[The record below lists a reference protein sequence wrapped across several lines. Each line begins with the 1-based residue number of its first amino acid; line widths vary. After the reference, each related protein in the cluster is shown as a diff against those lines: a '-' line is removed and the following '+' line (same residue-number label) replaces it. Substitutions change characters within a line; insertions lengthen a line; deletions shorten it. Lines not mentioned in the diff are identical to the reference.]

1 MLDAELLEA
10 VIGSPDPEKRAKEV
24 EIAIDLAAGEHD
36 ADGLP
41 PLDDLR
47 FQALSPPALIA
58 DDEPLARRNLRLLL
72 EKDPQIEI
80 LEECRNGREAVKA
93 INALSPDLIF
103 LDIQMPEMDGFEA
116 LARVGPE
123 HIQAIIFVTAF
134 DQYALKAFDVHAL
147 DYLLKPFD
155 DERFAHALE
164 RAKSQIEARE
174 IDRLSKRLLALLEE
188 RDSERK
194 RPRQETNYLTRVMIK
209 VSGRVT
215 LLKVDEID
223 FIEADGNYAK
233 LHVGRKAHLLR
244 EKMHDLEGRLD
255 PAKFVR
261 IHRSVIVNLDRIK
274 EMHPHFNGD
283 YIVVLDDGRK
293 LRLSRTR
300 RENLEAR
307 LNLNHG

>member
-1 MLDAELLEA
+1 MT
-10 VIGSPDPEKRAKEV
+10 AK
-24 EIAIDLAAGEHD
+24 IKT
-36 ADGLP
+36 
-41 PLDDLR
+41 
-47 FQALSPPALIA
+47 LII

-103 LDIQMPEMDGFEA
+103 LDIQMPEMDGFDV

-123 HIQAIIFVTAF
+123 HIHAIIFVTAF

-155 DERFAHALE
+155 DERFVHALN

-194 RPRQETNYLTRVMIK
+194 RPRNETNYLTRVMIK

-215 LLKVDEID
+215 LLKVDELD

-233 LHVGRKAHLLR
+233 LHVGTKAHLLR
-244 EKMHDLEGRLD
+244 EKMHDLEERLD

-283 YIVVLDDGRK
+283 YIVVLQDGRK

-300 RENLEAR
+300 RENLEAKLKINR
-307 LNLNHG
+307 R

>member
-1 MLDAELLEA
+1 M
-10 VIGSPDPEKRAKEV
+10 PEKIRT
-24 EIAIDLAAGEHD
+24 
-36 ADGLP
+36 
-41 PLDDLR
+41 
-47 FQALSPPALIA
+47 LIV
-58 DDEPLARRNLRLLL
+58 DDEPLARRNLRVLL

-80 LEECRNGREAVKA
+80 LDECRNGREAVKA

-103 LDIQMPEMDGFEA
+103 LDIQMPELDGFDV

-123 HIQAIIFVTAF
+123 QIHAIIFVTAF
-134 DQYALKAFDVHAL
+134 DQYALKAFEVHAL

-155 DERFAHALE
+155 DERFAFALR

-174 IDRLSKRLLALLEE
+174 INRVSKRLLALLEE
-188 RDSERK
+188 RESLADSSAEK
-194 RPRQETNYLTRVMIK
+194 NYLTRLMIK
-209 VSGRVT
+209 ASGRVV
-215 LLKVDEID
+215 LLKVGEID

-233 LHVGRKAHLLR
+233 LHVGRKSHLLR

-261 IHRSVIVNLDRIK
+261 IHRSIIVNLDRIK
-274 EMHPHFNGD
+274 ELHPHFNGD
-283 YIVVLDDGRK
+283 YIVVLEDGRQ

-307 LNLNHG
+307 LKAVS

>member
-1 MLDAELLEA
+1 MTSTK
-10 VIGSPDPEKRAKEV
+10 IRT
-24 EIAIDLAAGEHD
+24 
-36 ADGLP
+36 
-41 PLDDLR
+41 
-47 FQALSPPALIA
+47 LII

-80 LEECRNGREAVKA
+80 LDECRNGREAVKA
-93 INALSPDLIF
+93 INAMSPDLIF
-103 LDIQMPEMDGFEA
+103 LDIQMPEMDGFDVLERA
-116 LARVGPE
+116 GPE
-123 HIQAIIFVTAF
+123 KIQAIIFVTAF

-188 RDSERK
+188 RESQRK
-194 RPRQETNYLTRVMIK
+194 ESKDGYLTRLMIK
-209 VSGRVT
+209 VSGRVM

-244 EKMHDLEGRLD
+244 ERMHDLEVRLD

-283 YIVVLDDGRK
+283 YIVVLEDGRQ
-293 LRLSRTR
+293 LRLSRSR

-307 LNLNHG
+307 LKAVS

>member
-1 MLDAELLEA
+1 M
-10 VIGSPDPEKRAKEV
+10 PEKIRT
-24 EIAIDLAAGEHD
+24 
-36 ADGLP
+36 
-41 PLDDLR
+41 
-47 FQALSPPALIA
+47 LIV
-58 DDEPLARRNLRLLL
+58 DDEPLARRNLRVLL

-80 LEECRNGREAVKA
+80 LDECRNGREAVKA

-103 LDIQMPEMDGFEA
+103 LDIQMPELDGFDV
-116 LARVGPE
+116 LARVGAE
-123 HIQAIIFVTAF
+123 QIQAIIFVTAF
-134 DQYALKAFDVHAL
+134 DQYALKAFEVHAL

-155 DERFAHALE
+155 DERFAFALR

-174 IDRLSKRLLALLEE
+174 INRVSKRLLALLEE
-188 RDSERK
+188 RRSLADSSAEK
-194 RPRQETNYLTRVMIK
+194 NYLTRLMIK
-209 VSGRVT
+209 ASGRVV
-215 LLKVDEID
+215 LLKVGEID

-261 IHRSVIVNLDRIK
+261 IHRSIIVNLDRIK
-274 EMHPHFNGD
+274 ELHPHFNGD
-283 YIVVLDDGRK
+283 YIVVLEDGRQ

-307 LNLNHG
+307 LKAVS

>member
-1 MLDAELLEA
+1 M
-10 VIGSPDPEKRAKEV
+10 PEKIRT
-24 EIAIDLAAGEHD
+24 
-36 ADGLP
+36 
-41 PLDDLR
+41 
-47 FQALSPPALIA
+47 LII
-58 DDEPLARRNLRLLL
+58 DDEPLARRNLRVLL

-80 LEECRNGREAVKA
+80 VDECRNGREAVKA

-103 LDIQMPEMDGFEA
+103 LDIQMPELDGFDV
-116 LARVGPE
+116 LARVGME
-123 HIQAIIFVTAF
+123 KIQAIIFVTAF
-134 DQYALKAFDVHAL
+134 DHYALKAFEVHAL

-155 DERFAHALE
+155 DERFAFALR

-174 IDRLSKRLLALLEE
+174 INRVSKRLLALLEE
-188 RDSERK
+188 RENQRSE
-194 RPRQETNYLTRVMIK
+194 NSLSGGYLTRLMIK
-209 VSGRVT
+209 ASGRVV
-215 LLKVDEID
+215 LLKVGEID

-233 LHVGRKAHLLR
+233 LHVGRKSHLLR

-274 EMHPHFNGD
+274 ELHPHFNGD
-283 YIVVLDDGRK
+283 YIVILEDGRQ

-307 LNLNHG
+307 LKAVS

>member
-1 MLDAELLEA
+1 
-10 VIGSPDPEKRAKEV
+10 
-24 EIAIDLAAGEHD
+24 
-36 ADGLP
+36 
-41 PLDDLR
+41 
-47 FQALSPPALIA
+47 LIV

-80 LEECRNGREAVKA
+80 VGECGNGREAVKA
-93 INALSPDLIF
+93 ISELSPDLIF
-103 LDIQMPEMDGFEA
+103 LDIQMPEMDGFDVLE
-116 LARVGPE
+116 RVGPD

-155 DERFAHALE
+155 DERFGHALR
-164 RAKSQIEARE
+164 RAKVQIEARE
-174 IDRLSKRLLALLEE
+174 INRLSKRLLALLDE
-188 RDSERK
+188 RESQRARSSRQSE
-194 RPRQETNYLTRVMIK
+194 YLTRLMIK
-209 VSGRVT
+209 VSGRVM
-215 LLKVDEID
+215 LLKVNEID

-244 EKMHDLEGRLD
+244 EKMHDLEARLD

-274 EMHPHFNGD
+274 EMQPHFNGD
-283 YIVVLDDGRK
+283 YIVVLEDGRQ

-300 RENLEAR
+300 RETLEAR
-307 LNLNHG
+307 LKAAS

>member
-1 MLDAELLEA
+1 MTAT
-10 VIGSPDPEKRAKEV
+10 IKT
-24 EIAIDLAAGEHD
+24 
-36 ADGLP
+36 
-41 PLDDLR
+41 
-47 FQALSPPALIA
+47 LII

-103 LDIQMPEMDGFEA
+103 LDIQMPEMDGFDV

-123 HIQAIIFVTAF
+123 QIQAIIFVTAF
-134 DQYALKAFDVHAL
+134 DQSALKAFDVHAL

-155 DERFAHALE
+155 DERFAHALD
-164 RAKSQIEARE
+164 RAKSQIEART

-194 RPRQETNYLTRVMIK
+194 GSRHETNYLTRVMIK

-244 EKMHDLEGRLD
+244 QKMHDLEGRLD

-283 YIVVLDDGRK
+283 YIIVLEDGRK
-293 LRLSRTR
+293 LRLSRSR
-300 RENLEAR
+300 RENLQAR
-307 LNLNHG
+307 LKALA